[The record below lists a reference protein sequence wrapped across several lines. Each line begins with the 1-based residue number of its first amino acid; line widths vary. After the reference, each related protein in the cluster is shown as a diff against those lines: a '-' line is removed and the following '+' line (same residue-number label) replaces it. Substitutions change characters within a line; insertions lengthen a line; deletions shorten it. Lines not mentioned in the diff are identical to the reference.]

1 MSSLARTN
9 ERDFE
14 KKYQAF
20 LDRFYRARG
29 FAPERIDG
37 AANRKGDVRLRKGGK
52 SYLVEEKG
60 LRKHEALAFEII
72 QDARLLARTEAR
84 DEGHVVPANCL
95 GNQFTTE
102 APAQVWYCE
111 QNEVPCAI
119 YQVIT
124 AALRQFFFENFR
136 DFKAMPVMRGY
147 GLTYCVFIPW
157 GQLLAGNIAKRIWTS
172 EEKLA

>member
-9 ERDFE
+9 EREFE

-29 FAPERIDG
+29 FAPERIGG
-37 AANRKGDVRLRKGGK
+37 AANRKGDVNLRKNGK

-72 QDARLLARTEAR
+72 QDARLLARAEAH
-84 DEGHVVPANCL
+84 DGDTVVPANCL
-95 GNQFTTE
+95 GNQFTTA
-102 APAQVWYCE
+102 APAQIWYCE
-111 QNEVPCAI
+111 QNEVPCAV

-124 AALRQFFFENFR
+124 EALRQFYFGRFR
-136 DFKAMPVMRGY
+136 DFKAVPVVRGY